1 VADAAEAIAAGA
13 QMGFEHGLDATAK
26 REVGVADDAGAMA
39 RFAVAAAG
47 AHGRDT
53 IHEFGFAYVSQ
64 FHRPARPEH
73 GARLHKHGGND
84 IVAAAGVG
92 HQLVEQVA
100 PIRPI
105 PEMMVGIDDG
115 QIGLEDGLV
124 AAGKPNLGAP
134 ADNSP
139 RAWRQLQRW
148 TFAGHSL
155 RFATT
160 TAGSGLWPASG
171 ANQGNPKQRANLNA
185 NQVEVRVRGKHGCR
199 PRQGGFVQRGL

>member
-124 AAGKPNLGAP
+124 AAGKPIWAHRQIIVPGPGGSCSGGHL
-134 ADNSP
+134 
-139 RAWRQLQRW
+139 RA
-148 TFAGHSL
+148 T
-155 RFATT
+155 
-160 TAGSGLWPASG
+160 P
-171 ANQGNPKQRANLNA
+171 
-185 NQVEVRVRGKHGCR
+185 
-199 PRQGGFVQRGL
+199 